1 LARGVAALFELRLL
15 IVCATYYVLYRLARR
30 FVGVRAKPESAV
42 ELAHREATAPIGPEP
57 PAPSGGE
64 LLTLRE
70 WAFEYERMVI
80 ASETAPA
87 QRERYL
93 YLVSRLIVPLVGHVR
108 VCELD
113 DELVRSVGHVLA
125 VNAREDQAR
134 YVARGWAHFVGWV
147 RYYAAPA
154 ERRNIWTLLDADVL
168 RVYDE
173 FTDG

>member
-1 LARGVAALFELRLL
+1 M
-15 IVCATYYVLYRLARR
+15 IVCAVYYGLYRLARR
-30 FVGVRAKPESAV
+30 FVGVRAKPKPAV
-42 ELAHREATAPIGPEP
+42 EPADRETAAPIGSEP
-57 PAPSGGE
+57 PLPSRGE

-80 ASETAPA
+80 ASETVLA
-87 QRERYL
+87 QRERSL

-125 VNAREDQAR
+125 TNAREEQAR

-147 RYYAAPA
+147 RYNAAPA
-154 ERRNIWTLLDADVL
+154 ERRNIWTLLDPEVM